1 MFTALGMTLL
11 GSAASPAVMPSVSI
25 PPKANITT
33 ANEANSPSKPW
44 GNNPPCSTR
53 LPSPG
58 ATVEPPA
65 WKPKAMMAAP
75 PAIMAMM
82 ATTLI
87 NENQNSSS
95 PKTLTLSR
103 FSAARKQMIA
113 RIQIQRSTW
122 GNQKPM

>member
-1 MFTALGMTLL
+1 
-11 GSAASPAVMPSVSI
+11 MPSVSI

-33 ANEANSPSKPW
+33 ANEARSPSKPL
-44 GNNPPCSTR
+44 GNIPPCSTR

-65 WKPKAMMAAP
+65 WKPKAMIAAP

-87 NENQNSSS
+87 SENQNSSS
-95 PKTLTLSR
+95 PNTFTLSR
-103 FSAARKQMIA
+103 LSAARKKMMA
-113 RIQIQRSTW
+113 RIQIQRSTS
-122 GNQKPM
+122 GNQKPI